1 MFSMTQTVQSPL
13 TQVRRGNGAPLVS
26 AADLPPRGHFIAN
39 EFTADTNGEL
49 LDIVNPA
56 DESVITQVPAGTAAD
71 VDRAV
76 ESAIAVKSKWAQL
89 VPKQR
94 AEILHRIADRL
105 TEHAEL
111 LARLEAANTGKPLTV
126 ARDDIAQTIDTF
138 RFMAGA
144 ARAITSQAAAD
155 YTEGHLSVI
164 VREPLGAIGVVTP

>member
-1 MFSMTQTVQSPL
+1 MTQTVQPPL
-13 TQVRRGNGAPLVS
+13 TQVRRGNGGPLVS
-26 AADLPPRGHFIAN
+26 TTDLPPRGHFIAN
-39 EFTADTNGEL
+39 EFIADTGGEL

-56 DESVITQVPAGTAAD
+56 DESVITQVLVGTAAD

-76 ESAIAVKSKWAQL
+76 DAAIAAKSGWAQL

-94 AEILHRIADRL
+94 AEILHRIADRVA
-105 TEHAEL
+105 EHAEL

-144 ARAITSQAAAD
+144 ARSITSQAAGD
-155 YTEGHLSVI
+155 
-164 VREPLGAIGVVTP
+164 TPRDTCR